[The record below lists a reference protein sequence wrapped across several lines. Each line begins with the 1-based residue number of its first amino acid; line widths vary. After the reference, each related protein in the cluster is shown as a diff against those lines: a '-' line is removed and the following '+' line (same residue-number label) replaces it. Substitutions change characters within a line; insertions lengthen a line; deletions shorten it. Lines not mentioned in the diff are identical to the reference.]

1 MACRNICERY
11 RATKDKASSYYAQ
24 GFKRCQ
30 MCELFINWG
39 GAKCPCCKS
48 ALRTK
53 PRGKKRINHVNHYL
67 NTLPEDSESWQE
79 NRGSRTL
86 QSG

>member
-11 RATKDKASSYYAQ
+11 KATKDKASSYYAQ

-30 MCELFINWG
+30 MCELFIKWG
-39 GAKCPCCKS
+39 GTKCPCCKS

-53 PRGKKRINHVNHYL
+53 PRGRKKRINHVNHYL
-67 NTLPEDSESWQE
+67 NTL
-79 NRGSRTL
+79 
-86 QSG
+86 